1 MLEII
6 VATKNPDKIREIEK
20 LLAGA
25 RAKFSA
31 YRGASPPETGKTLA
45 DNAAIKAVSAARST
59 KKWAIADDTGLD
71 VASLGGRP
79 GVHSARFAG
88 PRATYEDN
96 VKKLLRLMRGL
107 PRDKRK
113 AVFKTA
119 VCIASPDG
127 KVYTAEGRCAGLITE
142 SPDGKNGFGYDPVFY
157 YPPARKTFARMS
169 LAEKNRVSHRAR
181 AMTKAA
187 LIVERLSAAIS

>member
-1 MLEII
+1 MIEIV

-20 LLAGA
+20 LLAGV

-31 YRGASPPETGKTLA
+31 YRGASPAETGKTLVE
-45 DNAAIKAVSAARST
+45 NAAIKALAAARAT
-59 KKWAIADDTGLD
+59 QKWSIADDTGLE
-71 VASLGGRP
+71 VAALGGRP
-79 GVHSARFAG
+79 GVRSARFAG
-88 PRATYEDN
+88 PRAIYEDN
-96 VKKLLRLMRGL
+96 VKKLLRLMKGL
-107 PRDKRK
+107 PRAKRK

-127 KVYTAEGRCAGLITE
+127 KVYTVEGRCAGLIRE

-157 YPPARKTFARMS
+157 HPPSKKTFARMT

-181 AMTKAA
+181 AIAKAA
-187 LIVERLSAAIS
+187 LIIGRLSIAIS